1 MSEQPCLMGWTG
13 AFNLFRSNLGG
24 YDMVSDH
31 CSLLLF
37 AGVKLIVA
45 WVRKKEFCFFENLV

>member
-1 MSEQPCLMGWTG
+1 MGWTG